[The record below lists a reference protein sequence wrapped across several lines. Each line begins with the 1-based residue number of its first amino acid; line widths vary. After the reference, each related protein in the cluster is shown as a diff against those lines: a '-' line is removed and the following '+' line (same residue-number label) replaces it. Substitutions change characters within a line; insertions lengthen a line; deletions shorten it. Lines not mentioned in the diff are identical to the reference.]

1 MHCTRNSIGP
11 FIESSL
17 GYECELADECDE
29 GFVCAEREGL
39 DYMTCQCPPGLS
51 LSGDEF
57 SCEGELIFLISSI
70 ASRWLS

>member
-1 MHCTRNSIGP
+1 M
-11 FIESSL
+11 
-17 GYECELADECDE
+17 
-29 GFVCAEREGL
+29 CAEREGL

-57 SCEGELIFLISSI
+57 SCEGDEGEIFELIFLISSI